1 MTLFRFR
8 PWSIALRLKVWLAL
22 LFVVVLAGGHLV
34 VREQPVLQT
43 NLLALLP
50 KTERNPVAEQAL
62 ESLSKFSENRVFFLI
77 GASDAGLAIEQTR
90 RFAAQLG
97 GSSLFS
103 NVTVDMPS
111 DGFKNVED
119 WFLAHRFH
127 LGFPEG
133 LAKPSS
139 NPEEALVQA
148 LQARLYSP
156 MFGAGGSVSIQ
167 QDPFGFSQAWFDR
180 LPTRSLTLV
189 PQQGVL
195 TTQGQGKT
203 WVFLVATVQG
213 SVYDQALASAAV
225 AQVHQAESVLKAV
238 EVIRVGALFYAEVAR
253 SKAQS
258 DVDLIGVG
266 SLLGMLLMLYWVF
279 RSPRP
284 LLGAV
289 VSVGF
294 GVAWACVVCVA
305 VYGHLHLITLVFGA
319 SLIGEAVDYSIQYFA
334 AHLDAKDRWDALAYL
349 KRLAPGLK
357 VALGTSLLGYG
368 ALLFSPFVALSQIAL
383 FAMVGLLAAW
393 VSVFL
398 FLPWCLRAPV
408 QHVTPAPSGFALR
421 SLLWWKSKVS
431 VRMCVFGSMGLLL
444 FAGAGVLRLK
454 GQDDVKLLISPDAN
468 LTQQE
473 TQFKTI
479 TGVSHSSQFFLVEG
493 SSVEEVLQREEA
505 LVQVLQPL
513 VQAGQLGAYQAVS
526 TFVPSQQKQSE
537 HTQQWAQAVFSP
549 PERLSRALD
558 QVGLQ
563 PQLADTFRTDFD
575 RGQTHP
581 PDLNGWLNRSVSHP
595 WRHLWLGNTEHGYAS
610 TVIPVGLAPALNGA
624 EVAHGLP
631 GISWVDKPAS
641 VSRLFQQYRQYSTY
655 WLLGALGVVFC
666 LLAYRYGLRTG
677 FAVLLPTLLAL
688 SVALG
693 VYGWLGHR
701 VTLFNMMALMLVLGV
716 GVNYSI
722 FLIEGGDRSAI
733 TFVGVQLSA
742 ATTFLSFGLL
752 SFSSM
757 PVLAG
762 FGLMLTVGI
771 ASAMLLSPMSLCL
784 ARNSKGAM

>member
-1 MTLFRFR
+1 MQFRFR
-8 PWSIALRLKVWLAL
+8 PWSIALRLKVWLVL
-22 LFVVVLAGGHLV
+22 LFLVVLAGGHLL

-50 KTERNPVAEQAL
+50 KTERNPVAERAL
-62 ESLSKFSENRVFFLI
+62 ESLSKFSENRVFFLV
-77 GASDAGLAIEQTR
+77 GASDARLAIDQAR
-90 RFAAQLG
+90 LFAAQLG
-97 GSSLFS
+97 RSSVFS
-103 NVTVDMPS
+103 NVTVDIPS
-111 DGFKNVED
+111 DGLKNLED
-119 WFLAHRFH
+119 WFLAHRFQ

-133 LAKPSS
+133 LAKSSS
-139 NPEEALVQA
+139 NPEEALVQT

-156 MFGAGGSVSIQ
+156 MFGGGGAVSIQ

-213 SVYDQALASAAV
+213 SVYDQALASEAV
-225 AQVHQAESVLKAV
+225 SQVRRAEDQLKSVQVL
-238 EVIRVGALFYAEVAR
+238 RVGALFYAEAAR

-305 VYGHLHLITLVFGA
+305 MYGHLHLITLVFGA

-334 AHLDAKDRWDALAYL
+334 AHLDAKNRWDALLYL
-349 KRLAPGLK
+349 RRMAPGLK

-368 ALLFSPFVALSQIAL
+368 ALLLSPFVALSQIAL
-383 FAMVGLLAAW
+383 FAMVGLFAAW

-398 FLPWCLRAPV
+398 FLPWCLRHPV
-408 QHVTPAPSGFALR
+408 QHVIAAPSGFALR
-421 SLLWWKSKVS
+421 SLQWWKGKVS

-444 FAGAGVLRLK
+444 FAGAGGLRLQ
-454 GQDDVKLLISPDAN
+454 GQDDVKLLISPDAG
-468 LTQQE
+468 LAQQE
-473 TQFKTI
+473 VQFKSI
-479 TGVSHSSQFFLVEG
+479 TGVSHSSQFFLIEG
-493 SSVEEVLQREEA
+493 LSPEEVLQREEA
-505 LVQVLQPL
+505 LVHVLQPL
-513 VQAGQLGAYQAVS
+513 VQVGQLGAYQAVS
-526 TFVPSQQKQSE
+526 TFVPSHQTQ
-537 HTQQWAQAVFSP
+537 HLNTQQWMQAVFSP
-549 PERLSRALD
+549 ASRLPKALD

-563 PQLADTFRTDFD
+563 PQLVDGLRADFD
-575 RGQTHP
+575 RGQAHWA
-581 PDLNGWLNRSVSHP
+581 DLNVWLDSSVSRP
-595 WRHLWLGNTEHGYAS
+595 WRHLWLGPTQQGYAS
-610 TVIPVGLAPALNGA
+610 IVTPVGLDSALSGA

-631 GISWVDKPAS
+631 GVSWVDKPAS
-641 VSRLFQQYRQYSTY
+641 VSHLFQQYRQYSMY

-666 LLAYRYGLRTG
+666 VLAYRYGLRTG

-701 VTLFNMMALMLVLGV
+701 ITLFNMMALMLVLGV

-784 ARNSKGAM
+784 AGKSRGGE